1 MIWGTV
7 GSGAAGEELQELVA
21 LVQDATTYSMSTAP
35 KIFNVNSAK
44 VSPTL
49 PLMQFWEARKTITLN
64 PNDH

>member
-21 LVQDATTYSMSTAP
+21 LVQDATTFSMSTVP

-49 PLMQFWEARKTITLN
+49 RFMQF
-64 PNDH
+64 